1 MDSVGSEPRVRGD
14 NSFELFFCQQLPVLE
29 AVAFGLT
36 GRRALAE
43 ELAQEA
49 MLAVYRDWDRV
60 GGLDQPAAFARRI
73 VINKSVSAFRRLG
86 SEARAM
92 ARVGWRRQVD
102 SDMEL
107 GDDRLWAEV
116 RRLPDGQRRAIVLR
130 YVADLPTDEIADTLE
145 CADATVRVLLHRARS
160 TLASA
165 LGVEED
171 S

>member
-1 MDSVGSEPRVRGD
+1 MDSVRQDPAMTGTT
-14 NSFELFFCQQLPVLE
+14 FEVFFSDHLGVLE

-60 GGLDQPAAFARRI
+60 AALDEPGAFARRI

-92 ARVGWRRQVD
+92 TRVAWRRAAEPEP
-102 SDMEL
+102 EL
-107 GDDRLWAEV
+107 GDDALWAEV
-116 RRLPDGQRRAIVLR
+116 RRLPDRQREAVVLR
-130 YVADLPTDEIADTLE
+130 YVADASTEEIARTLE
-145 CADATVRVLLHRARS
+145 CAESTVRVLLHRGRT
-160 TLASA
+160 TLAEA
-165 LGVEED
+165 LSMEE
-171 S
+171 SR